1 MGFMF
6 DRLKAILAEVTRRE
20 PARRAPTETAPTEPD
35 WLPPV
40 ITATDLSSPYFLAMA
55 DREAAWYFE
64 RR

>member
-1 MGFMF
+1 MMEFVF
-6 DRLKAILAEVTRRE
+6 SRLKAILARITHGEPPRRR
-20 PARRAPTETAPTEPD
+20 PAESD

-40 ITATDLSSPYFLAMA
+40 ICASDLSSPYFLAMA

>member
-1 MGFMF
+1 MGPVFN
-6 DRLKAILAEVTRRE
+6 RLKAILAKLGGSA
-20 PARRAPTETAPTEPD
+20 PARRRPLESD

-40 ITATDLSSPYFLAMA
+40 ISASDLSSPYFLAMA

>member
-1 MGFMF
+1 MDFIF
-6 DRLKAILAEVTRRE
+6 SRLKAVLARITHGE
-20 PARRAPTETAPTEPD
+20 PARRLPTETD

-40 ITATDLSSPYFLAMA
+40 ISATDLSSPYFLAMA

>member
-1 MGFMF
+1 MDFVF
-6 DRLKAILAEVTRRE
+6 RRLRAILARITHSAPPHRL
-20 PARRAPTETAPTEPD
+20 PAETD

-40 ITATDLSSPYFLAMA
+40 ISATDLSSPYFLAMA